1 MFLQISK
8 WRFPSLR
15 ITLRNKNYMDM
26 SLHSPREEFNVSEPG
41 FKGRSKLAG
50 STLASYY
57 CSYAYR
63 PDAIPEQSNQTQEL
77 NRTGLD
83 RSASLRL
90 PWGNTREVMPPTFM
104 SRNPPKK
111 LRRLEKK
118 EDLAEKYGLHVES
131 NHECFRHAPLA
142 LQARLV
148 SIISVTGALWAY
160 IVSPFAFFMLVLIT
174 LFGERER
181 NWLDYSLDQALPY
194 LIFLGGGWLLI
205 LMAKLALRLFPTWLL
220 RNGRGPEWEFN
231 RRTGMIKV
239 WQYPKKFPFLPRK
252 PPVVVEKPFYE
263 FDAWCCARV
272 DRFGTLFDLVLS
284 HRYSKLDVTVGDI
297 LGAHGSP
304 TMCYAYWDFIQ
315 NYMDITRPLPELP
328 LLEQYRHL
336 DPTTAKHDQA
346 TGRPSRYWRDMDDKT
361 FKQKVDD
368 MFTDVS
374 IIDTTRRPDLMAA
387 KLSYAS

>member
-1 MFLQISK
+1 M
-8 WRFPSLR
+8 
-15 ITLRNKNYMDM
+15 
-26 SLHSPREEFNVSEPG
+26 
-41 FKGRSKLAG
+41 
-50 STLASYY
+50 ASYY

-90 PWGNTREVMPPTFM
+90 PWGNTREVMPPTFI
-104 SRNPPKK
+104 SRDPPKK

-118 EDLAEKYGLHVES
+118 EDLAEKYGLHVEN

-142 LQARLV
+142 FQARFFDMV
-148 SIISVTGALWAY
+148 SIAGKIWAY

-194 LIFLGGGWLLI
+194 LIFLGGGWILI
-205 LMAKLALRLFPTWLL
+205 LIADLAFRLFPKWLL

-239 WQYPKKFPFLPRK
+239 WQYPRKFPFLPRK

-272 DRFGTLFDLVLS
+272 DRFGSVFDLVLS
-284 HRYSKLDVTVGDI
+284 HRYSKLDVTVGDL

-336 DPTTAKHDQA
+336 DPTTAEHDQA
-346 TGRPSRYWRDMDDKT
+346 TGRPARYWRDMDDKT

-374 IIDTTRRPDLMAA
+374 IIDTTRRPDLMAE
-387 KLSYAS
+387 KLSYVS

>member
-1 MFLQISK
+1 
-8 WRFPSLR
+8 
-15 ITLRNKNYMDM
+15 MDM
-26 SLHSPREEFNVSEPG
+26 SPHAPLDGVNVSEAG

-50 STLASYY
+50 STSPSYY
-57 CSYAYR
+57 GSHAYR
-63 PDAIPEQSNQTQEL
+63 SDAIPEQSNQTQEL

-90 PWGNTREVMPPTFM
+90 PWGNTREVMPPTFI
-104 SRNPPKK
+104 SRDPPKK

-118 EDLAEKYGLHVES
+118 EDLAAKYVLHVEN
-131 NHECFRHAPLA
+131 NHECFRYAPLA
-142 LQARLV
+142 FQARFFDMI
-148 SIISVTGALWAY
+148 SIAGKIWAY

-181 NWLDYSLDQALPY
+181 NWLDYSLGQALPY
-194 LIFLGGGWLLI
+194 LIFLGGGWILI
-205 LMAKLALRLFPTWLL
+205 LIADLAFRLFPKWLL

-272 DRFGTLFDLVLS
+272 DRFGSVFDLVLS

-336 DPTTAKHDQA
+336 DPTTAKYDQA

-374 IIDTTRRPDLMAA
+374 IIDTTRRPDLMAE